1 MTIVYIILII
11 VFVLNF
17 IGACIELH
25 YRNKRRNEGYQKVS
39 KHFTL
44 VIDKEKVDSK
54 EMAQVVCNLFATQML
69 NDRLHGEDNRAFMI
83 ERFEE
88 IMHKIYEGGDTDVWI
103 FNWIISS
110 CADMCR

>member
-1 MTIVYIILII
+1 MTTVYVILVI

-25 YRNKRRNEGYQKVS
+25 YRNKRRNEGYQKIS

-44 VIDKEKVDSK
+44 VIDKDKVDSK

-69 NDRLHGEDNRAFMI
+69 NDRLHGEDNREFMVSRFEDIMRNIYEEEDKQNDNI
-83 ERFEE
+83 ER
-88 IMHKIYEGGDTDVWI
+88 
-103 FNWIISS
+103 N
-110 CADMCR
+110 